1 MDNLSQTL
9 TILNNGGSNLL
20 FSLLCGLLCVA
31 FWDVLPPE
39 IRQRMQISLGVSAC
53 LLSLLLVFQLWLLTA
68 TMLGTSDPG
77 IVSRQLTEV
86 LLNTHAG
93 RVILPQ
99 FCAAVLIA
107 CASFFLPGRLC
118 VPSTAF
124 LFLLLSV
131 FRSASGHAS
140 SDGPFSLREICQWVH
155 LISTGIWSGGV
166 IIASAFVF
174 SGSTTKF
181 LQAAGERLSKQ
192 SLVAVL
198 LVIVSGSSTTWL
210 SSNGAII
217 SIPHSNWGRILVAK
231 LVLVVAAL
239 LVGNMNRQLL
249 RKMPGT
255 IRPGARFSQLLRI
268 EAVLMIAILFISGW
282 LATMPPPNE

>member
-1 MDNLSQTL
+1 MALW
-9 TILNNGGSNLL
+9 
-20 FSLLCGLLCVA
+20 GLV
-31 FWDVLPPE
+31 PPE
-39 IRQRMQISLGVSAC
+39 VKRRTQISLGVSAC

-68 TMLGTSDPG
+68 TMLGVSDPG

-86 LLNTHAG
+86 LLHTHAG

-107 CASFFLPGRLC
+107 CASFFSVGNFYFPL
-118 VPSTAF
+118 TA
-124 LFLLLSV
+124 LLLLLLSV

-140 SDGPFSLREICQWVH
+140 ADGDFSLREICQWVH

-166 IIASAFVF
+166 ITASAFVF
-174 SGSTTKF
+174 SGNTTNV
-181 LQAAGERLSKQ
+181 LQPAGERLSKQ
-192 SLVAVL
+192 SLAAVSL
-198 LVIVSGSSTTWL
+198 MIVSGSFNTWL

-231 LVLVVAAL
+231 LVLVAATL
-239 LVGNMNRQLL
+239 LIGSMNWQLL

-282 LATMPPPNE
+282 LAMMPPPNE